1 MEAETKSRR
10 KQMSIGTAIG
20 TILGAVLGLA
30 ICLAIYYWHKENE
43 E

>member
-1 MEAETKSRR
+1 VEAETKSRR